1 MKIYKKIVLNLQG
14 KVIEEDSYEYT
25 GPIAECG
32 SGGGGSSGK
41 SDWPDYMKEH
51 HHAWIGELDAVVPAT
66 NPYTGVVA
74 YDPASTISTL
84 TTALSA
90 WEGYHTSVGLTLTA
104 FKTVWSGWL
113 TTASADIT
121 AALTAEL
128 DTHGTPE
135 FEAGMRDINAV
146 QTSSFVLGKSMLYA
160 RVGLEAA
167 KLALLN
173 TNSAVDLMMKYGES
187 LRGQFCA
194 EMEFTKL
201 VIIAYKEKAD
211 RQLELDVEEAKWI
224 FFNYREAGA
233 LLGAVGASAAMQS
246 SAKPNPAAS
255 ALGGAMAGA
264 AAMAPTGNPYA
275 IAAGAIVGGIGG
287 YLSAS

>member
-1 MKIYKKIVLNLQG
+1 MKIYRKIVLDLQG
-14 KVIEEDSYEYT
+14 KTTEEDSYEYV

-51 HHAWIGELDAVVPAT
+51 HHAFLGEIDSIIPAT

-74 YDPASTISTL
+74 YDPASVLSALASSLSSFVTFYASIGNTL
-84 TTALSA
+84 TTCKAA
-90 WEGYHTSVGLTLTA
+90 
-104 FKTVWSGWL
+104 WSGWL
-113 TTASADIT
+113 TTTSTDLN
-121 AALTAEL
+121 AALVAEL
-128 DTHGTPE
+128 DTRGVPE

-146 QTSSFVLGKSMLYA
+146 QTSSFVLGKAMLYA

-173 TNSAVDLMMKYGES
+173 TNQAMDMTMKYGEI
-187 LRGQFCA
+187 LRNQFSA
-194 EMEFTKL
+194 QMDYSKI
-201 VIIAYKEKAD
+201 VIIAGKEKAD
-211 RQLELDVEEAKWI
+211 RQVELDVEEAKWV

-233 LLGAVGASAAMQS
+233 LLGSIGSSAAMQS

-264 AAMAPTGNPYA
+264 AAGAAFGPYGA
-275 IAAGAIVGGIGG
+275 IAGAVIGGVGG

>member
-113 TTASADIT
+113 TTASADLT

-173 TNSAVDLMMKYGES
+173 TNNAVDLMMKYGES
-187 LRGQFCA
+187 LRSRFHA
-194 EMEFTKL
+194 DLDFSKL
-201 VIIAYKEKAD
+201 VIIASKEQAD

-233 LLGAVGASAAMQS
+233 LLGAVGAAAAMSS

-255 ALGGAMAGA
+255 ALGGAVTGAAAGA
-264 AAMAPTGNPYA
+264 AFGPWGA
-275 IAAGAIVGGIGG
+275 AAGAVIGGIGG